1 MYPLAHFESDSH
13 SVMSY
18 SLQPHGRLS
27 PWNSPDQNTGAGS
40 LSVLQGNLPNPG
52 IEPRSPTLQVDPLP
66 AELPG
71 KPENTG
77 VGSLPFLQRSSRL
90 RNQTGV
96 SCIAGGFF
104 THWALKEALAH
115 FGKSFLK
122 TFSFVWQY
130 NWLTNNAAIVSGGQR
145 RNSAIQIH
153 VSMLLQTAL
162 PSRLHFGKS

>member
-1 MYPLAHFESDSH
+1 MSDF
-13 SVMSY
+13 
-18 SLQPHGRLS
+18 LQPQGLYRT
-27 PWNSPDQNTGAGS
+27 WNSPDQNTRVGS
-40 LSVLQGNLPNPG
+40 LSLLQGNLPNPG

-71 KPENTG
+71 KPENIG
-77 VGSLPFLQRSSRL
+77 VDSLPLLQRSSWL

-96 SCIAGGFF
+96 SCVAGRFF
-104 THWALKEALAH
+104 THWALREALAH

-130 NWLTNNAAIVSGGQR
+130 NRLTNNAAIVSGGQR